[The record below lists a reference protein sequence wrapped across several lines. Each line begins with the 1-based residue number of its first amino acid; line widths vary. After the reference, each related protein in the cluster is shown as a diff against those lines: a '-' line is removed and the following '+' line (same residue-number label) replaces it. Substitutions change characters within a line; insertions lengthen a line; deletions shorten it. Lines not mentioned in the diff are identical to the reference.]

1 MKNEM
6 SCFRK
11 HSRKIALTLCCLL
24 SVSML
29 ATGCGKNQT
38 AVKNDADSSY
48 VMDENLN
55 PPGEFPICKEPV
67 TLRYMIA
74 QHANVADYKENSYT
88 KKLEE
93 YGNVN
98 MEFDVVPAADIQTK
112 INLMMNSGGSDIPD
126 VIISGLTPASCSA
139 YGTSGMLVPLNQY
152 YEHSSYYIKEALERT
167 KEKNLLKYLTSADGN
182 IYTVISYN
190 ETLQNEFVRLPWIY
204 KPWLDEV
211 GLDVPVTLEEYRD
224 ALMAFVGKD
233 LNHNGVQDEIPLM
246 DDSYKYGVWTIL
258 QAFIPFE
265 VGADNLNLSANGK
278 LRFAYTTEEWKEGVK
293 YLRDLCV
300 NGAFSPISFTS
311 DRAQL
316 KTMLAAEENK
326 VGSFV
331 WASPSL
337 VPASSPRRADF
348 AAVTLTG
355 RGKNMGV
362 WYTPSIPSVYY
373 AITANC
379 ENPEAAFRIGDLMC
393 KEEMTI
399 WGHWGEKGV
408 DWLEPSEN
416 DHSLF
421 ESLGYQPT
429 IKPLLDTQSIQ
440 SSNWGID
447 LGFRTYEVA
456 AGIVAD
462 DDVARKVKAETVEK
476 LIDYIPKKTIGRL
489 NFTQEELDTYNEI
502 VVTAQNYMEEQITK
516 FITGYEDVEEQWDS
530 YLAEL
535 ENIGLSEA
543 LAIAQAAYDRD
554 NR

>member
-29 ATGCGKNQT
+29 ATGCGKSQT

-337 VPASSPRRADF
+337 VPSSSPRRADF
-348 AAVTLTG
+348 AAVMLTG

-462 DDVARKVKAETVEK
+462 NDVARKVKAETVEK
-476 LIDYIPKKTIGRL
+476 LIDYIPEKTIGRL

-543 LAIAQAAYDRD
+543 LAVAQAAYDRD

>member
-29 ATGCGKNQT
+29 ATGCGKSQT

-126 VIISGLTPASCSA
+126 VIVSGLTPASCSA

-348 AAVTLTG
+348 AAVMLTG